1 MNEKIEEAQK
11 KLDWAIMDINGTIK
25 CKVDNYKNA
34 TYQVLC
40 YGKKKELFG
49 GVVIIVPEEWIED
62 TNPEGNHIRNE
73 LKSLLRHLEKKQHE
87 GVI

>member
-1 MNEKIEEAQK
+1 MNEKIEKAQK

-34 TYQVLC
+34 TYQILC
-40 YGKKKELFG
+40 YGNGKDLTDG
-49 GVVIIVPEEWIED
+49 AVIVVPEEWIED
-62 TNPEGNHIRNE
+62 THPEEKYIRKE
-73 LKSLLRHLEKKQHE
+73 LKSLLRHLKRKQQE